1 MEQRVLALGQEN
13 NLVKN
18 LSEIVKRRKWVIVY
32 KFDIY
37 YYFIFVKLNT
47 KLKIYNI

>member
-18 LSEIVKRRKWVIVY
+18 LSEIVKRRKWVIFIY
-32 KFDIY
+32 FDILFFY
-37 YYFIFVKLNT
+37 IFVKLKYKVKN
-47 KLKIYNI
+47 L

>member
-18 LSEIVKRRKWVIVY
+18 LSEIVKRRK
-32 KFDIY
+32 
-37 YYFIFVKLNT
+37 
-47 KLKIYNI
+47 

>member
-18 LSEIVKRRKWVIVY
+18 LSEIVKRRKWVIFYIFWY
-32 KFDIY
+32 KLLF
-37 YYFIFVKLNT
+37 YF
-47 KLKIYNI
+47 Y